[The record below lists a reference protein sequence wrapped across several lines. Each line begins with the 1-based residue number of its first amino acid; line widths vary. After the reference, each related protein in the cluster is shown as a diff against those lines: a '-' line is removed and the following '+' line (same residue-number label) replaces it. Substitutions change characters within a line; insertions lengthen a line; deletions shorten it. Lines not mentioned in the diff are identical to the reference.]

1 MKKGGFRK
9 KMSTLKGNSSKQ
21 VDFSTIVKKAYERG
35 LNENEMTLEKI
46 INELKADLK
55 NMMIN

>member
-1 MKKGGFRK
+1 
-9 KMSTLKGNSSKQ
+9 MSKAEGSSPKQ
-21 VDFSTIVKKAYERG
+21 VDFSMIVKKAYERG

-46 INELKADLK
+46 IAELKTDLK

>member
-1 MKKGGFRK
+1 
-9 KMSTLKGNSSKQ
+9 MSKAEGNGSNQ

-46 INELKADLK
+46 INELKTDLK
-55 NMMIN
+55 NMMIS